1 MTMKESNQSMNPAN
15 SRVAIPHHVAF
26 VMDGNG
32 RWATN
37 RGLTRTDG
45 HREGIDN
52 VERIAMALKERGVGY
67 MTIYMFSTENWK
79 RPEAEVSAIFE
90 LLGHWLEE
98 TGPRLVANGVK
109 LRHYGRRAPL
119 DAGFLEV
126 LDAACAA
133 TPAETEFV
141 LGLAINYGGRAEIA
155 DAIAEVVEGGVSA
168 DDIDEEAIA
177 GALYTRG
184 VPSPDLI
191 VRPGG
196 ELRLSNFL
204 LWQAAYAELY
214 FTQVL
219 WPDFRGRDL
228 DEALNSFASRNR
240 RYGGLQT

>member
-1 MTMKESNQSMNPAN
+1 MAESNTHPDTASLPAA
-15 SRVAIPHHVAF
+15 VPHHVAF

-32 RWATN
+32 RWAT
-37 RGLTRTDG
+37 RKGLARTDG
-45 HREGIDN
+45 HREGIAN
-52 VERIAMALKERGVGY
+52 VERIAMSLKERGVGY

-79 RPEAEVSAIFE
+79 RPEDEVSGIFQ
-90 LLGHWLEE
+90 LLKEWLAD
-98 TGPRLVANGVK
+98 TAPRLNSSGVQ

-119 DAGFLEV
+119 SAEFLGS
-126 LDAACAA
+126 LDEACAA
-133 TPAETEFV
+133 TPGKTEFV

-155 DAIAEVVEGGVSA
+155 VAITEVIHGGVA
-168 DDIDEEAIA
+168 AGDIDEAAIA

-184 VPSPDLI
+184 VPDPDLI

-196 ELRLSNFL
+196 ELRLSNYL

-219 WPDFRGRDL
+219 WPDFGEKDL
-228 DEALNSFASRNR
+228 DEALASFASRNR